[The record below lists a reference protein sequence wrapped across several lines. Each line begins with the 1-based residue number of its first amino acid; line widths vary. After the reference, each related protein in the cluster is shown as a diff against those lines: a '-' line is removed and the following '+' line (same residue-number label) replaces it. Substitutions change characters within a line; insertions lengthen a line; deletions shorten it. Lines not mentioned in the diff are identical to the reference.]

1 MCIEPLTPSALVVQ
15 RYKVLHD
22 YVRVN
27 ECTSDEYSDV
37 ELDLI
42 EGELPADL
50 TGVLYR
56 NGNGRFAH
64 QGVWYD
70 HRSMA
75 MG

>member
-1 MCIEPLTPSALVVQ
+1 MAVQ

-42 EGELPADL
+42 EGELPPI
-50 TGVLYR
+50 
-56 NGNGRFAH
+56 
-64 QGVWYD
+64 
-70 HRSMA
+70 
-75 MG
+75 